1 MRTYDA
7 ELAGPSALRRHEASP
22 LLLAGSR
29 THYGTS
35 AWRSGGACVFPVA
48 PERAAGRR
56 RRWRAWRDSWTKLT
70 CGQRAL
76 RQEMPERWVRGD
88 PLPRRA
94 DRWLIRSD
102 SAGVSARRD
111 CPAGCAAGCRSRW
124 RGCRGVVGTALSIAG
139 CDRHNPLGRIDNG
152 RASSTDSLSKRELAP
167 GPSIGGRDAIKGAK

>member
-1 MRTYDA
+1 
-7 ELAGPSALRRHEASP
+7 
-22 LLLAGSR
+22 
-29 THYGTS
+29 
-35 AWRSGGACVFPVA
+35 VFPVG

-56 RRWRAWRDSWTKLT
+56 RRWREWRDSWTRLT

-88 PLPRRA
+88 PLLRRA
-94 DRWLIRSD
+94 NRWLIRSD

-139 CDRHNPLGRIDNG
+139 DRHNPLGCIDGG
-152 RASSTDSLSKRELAP
+152 RTSWTVSLTKRELAP
-167 GPSIGGRDAIKGAK
+167 GSSIRGAGCNQKSEVAVAQAADAVVEMAYRRTGNS